1 MRPYHHLLL
10 ICCLT
15 CFGCTKNFDRIN
27 TDPLKGNDITPGAQ
41 LSAAA
46 YYITG
51 GRDMGYANLYM
62 LLPVVQY
69 VNGAWGMRIGT
80 KYVLDDD
87 FYLDRL
93 WEITYSKSLKQVVDL
108 IERHKTDTTKANYIA
123 AARILKVYICSI
135 LTDAYGDIPYSEAG
149 LGYYQQLYTPRYDRQ
164 EDIYHHFFEELAAA
178 TAQIDPAKAPL
189 TNDIVYN
196 GDLGKWKRLAASLR
210 LRLGMRLSAV
220 DEQKAR
226 TEVQA
231 ATQMGVM
238 QSPADNFRMIHEAFS
253 FPDLRGN
260 GLSQALQE
268 AQSFRRTVG
277 CNTFVNFLKQEQDPR
292 LAAFFINQDEQGR
305 DITHLTNYLSIKPGL
320 YWWDEWQNFI
330 AADGSVIPQAAKYCF
345 INKPFCELAAPFL
358 HMGYAEVLLLL
369 AEASARGWITGDAN
383 HWYQQGIRTAIQQ
396 LEMYPGMLPIPQQQV
411 NAFLNKHQLTPTNA
425 LEQIYL
431 QQWVALFPN
440 GYEAYALQRRTGF
453 PKLEKITDEK
463 GESASAGIPPRRLFY
478 PHTEAFSNSRHY
490 QEALDRIGG
499 KNDWLQPVWW
509 DK

>member
-1 MRPYHHLLL
+1 MHRYRHLLL
-10 ICCLT
+10 LCCLYNAS
-15 CFGCTKNFDRIN
+15 CTKNFDRIN
-27 TDPLKGNDITPGAQ
+27 TDPLRSKDITPGAQ

-51 GRDMGYANLYM
+51 GRDMAYANLYM

-69 VNGAWGMRIGT
+69 INGAWGMRIGT
-80 KYVLDDD
+80 KYVVDDD

-93 WEITYSKSLKQVVDL
+93 WEITYSKSLKQLVDL
-108 IERHKTDTTKANYIA
+108 IERHKTDSSKTNYIA
-123 AARILKVYICSI
+123 AARILKVYIFSI

-149 LGYYQQLYTPRYDRQ
+149 LGYYQQLYTPQYDRQ
-164 EDIYHHFFEELAAA
+164 QDIYHHFFEELNAAA
-178 TAQIDPAKAPL
+178 ALLDPAKTPL

-196 GDLGKWKRLAASLR
+196 GDLQKWKCLAASLR

-231 ATQMGVM
+231 AVQMGVM
-238 QSPADNFRMIHEAFS
+238 QSRADNFRMIHEAFA

-292 LAAFFINQDEQGR
+292 LPAFFISQDEQGR
-305 DITHLTNYLSIKPGL
+305 DITHLTNYISIKPGL
-320 YWWDEWQNFI
+320 YWWDEWQDFT
-330 AADGSVIPQAAKYCF
+330 AADGTVIPQASKYCF

-358 HMGYAEVLLLL
+358 HMGYAEICLLL
-369 AEASARGWITGDAN
+369 AEAISRGWITGNADS
-383 HWYQQGIRTAIQQ
+383 WYQQGIRTAMEQ
-396 LEMYPGMLPIPQQQV
+396 LEMYPGMPPIPQQQV
-411 NAFLNKHQLTPTNA
+411 NAFLHTHHLTPGNT
-425 LEQIYL
+425 LRQIL
-431 QQWVALFPN
+431 MQQWVALFPN

-453 PKLEKITDEK
+453 PVLEKITDEK
-463 GESASAGIPPRRLFY
+463 SESATAGIPPRRLFY
-478 PHTEAFSNSRHY
+478 PRTEAFSNNRHY
-490 QEALDRIGG
+490 QDALDRIGG